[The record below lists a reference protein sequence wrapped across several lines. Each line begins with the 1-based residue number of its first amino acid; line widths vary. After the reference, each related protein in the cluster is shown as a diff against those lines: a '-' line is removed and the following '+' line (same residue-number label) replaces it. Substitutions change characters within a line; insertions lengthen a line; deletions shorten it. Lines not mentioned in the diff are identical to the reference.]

1 MPYNQ
6 LGTNDKKGGV
16 QDSKKGL
23 QNKFKNI
30 DILRNSLNCF
40 ELRVQICLTNEF
52 A

>member
-16 QDSKKGL
+16 RDSIRGL

-40 ELRVQICLTNEF
+40 EIRVQICLTNEF